1 MTDTEV
7 LPQQSDARPHSARFA
22 SARPGDRIAGRYELG
37 ASLGRGG
44 MAEVF
49 RAHDPQTGRDVAVK
63 LFRSDVAEARDLRRI
78 RSEIRML
85 AGLNHPSL
93 VHLYDASTGDER
105 TPAYLVLELVD
116 GPTLADLMED
126 GIPADELAV
135 LLSQTS
141 DALAY
146 IHARGIVHRDVKP
159 ENILV
164 SRDPYGRPLAK
175 LADLGIARIVDES
188 RITVVGGVIGTA
200 AYLSPE
206 QVTGEHVGTASDV
219 YALGLVLFEGLT
231 GRRAFDGSSAE
242 SAVAR
247 TVRPPRLPGGLG
259 DRDADLLA
267 RMTALDADSRVSALE
282 ARERLLTWSSIGP
295 FQPDDPTTG
304 LRRAATAA
312 TELLTPPMRPE
323 SSAATERLGVVPSEL
338 PGGSAGQP
346 TAATRVLPA
355 AATSPHPDFR
365 SSSVTP
371 PTSATELF
379 APLLRASRTGPAES
393 TATEPSGWVPT
404 RPALEPEKAARAATR
419 VPKPRSLR
427 RRIALILTV
436 LVVLGVATVAIWPT
450 AASILAPAPVVPPP
464 AYPTIDG
471 ELGTHLVALQTS
483 LEGGGLATDSLAD
496 LRADALAVGTAAA
509 VPDLDAAST
518 ALDAMSVDLDASTVD
533 DRVTSARYRVIL
545 QALNTVDAD
554 LETAIAA
561 AAQAAA
567 DAAAAQ
573 AAAEAAAARE
583 AAAQEAARQQAEEEA
598 ARQAAEDAQNSDDSS
613 ESSESG
619 GSGVLSGIQSWWQEQ
634 QQKLRDQL
642 SDSGSGDSG
651 SGNSGSGS
659 SGSGD

>member
-1 MTDTEV
+1 
-7 LPQQSDARPHSARFA
+7 
-22 SARPGDRIAGRYELG
+22 
-37 ASLGRGG
+37 

-93 VHLYDASTGDER
+93 VHLYDASIGDER

-126 GIPADELAV
+126 GIPAGELAL

-164 SRDPYGRPLAK
+164 SRDPHGRPLAK

-206 QVTGEHVGTASDV
+206 QVTGEPVGTASDV
-219 YALGLVLFEGLT
+219 YALGLVLYEGLT

-242 SAVAR
+242 SAIAR

-267 RMTALDADSRVSALE
+267 RMTSIDAESRVSAVE
-282 ARERLLTWSSIGP
+282 ARGRLLAWSSIGP

-312 TELLTPPMRPE
+312 TELLPPSGI
-323 SSAATERLGVVPSEL
+323 SSGSVVT
-338 PGGSAGQP
+338 P

-355 AATSPHPDFR
+355 AQSSPIPR
-365 SSSVTP
+365 PLLSSASA

-379 APLLRASRTGPAES
+379 APLLPASRTGLPDRA
-393 TATEPSGWVPT
+393 ATGPSGWVPA
-404 RPALEPEKAARAATR
+404 RPALEPQNSVRNLAKRSTL
-419 VPKPRSLR
+419 RSLR

-464 AYPTIDG
+464 AYPPVDG

-483 LEGGGLATDSLAD
+483 LEGDGLSPDALAG
-496 LRADALAVGTAAA
+496 LRADALAVSTAAA
-509 VPDLDAAST
+509 VPDLDAATT

-554 LETAIAA
+554 LEAATAA

-573 AAAEAAAARE
+573 EAARQAEA
-583 AAAQEAARQQAEEEA
+583 AAAQEAARQEAARQAEEEA
-598 ARQAAEDAQNSDDSS
+598 ARQAAEDAQTSGDSS
-613 ESSESG
+613 DSS
-619 GSGVLSGIQSWWQEQ
+619 GSGVLSDIQSWWRDQ

-642 SDSGSGDSG
+642 GGSDD
-651 SGNSGSGS
+651 
-659 SGSGD
+659 